1 MADEVEGAK
10 FCMVQAFMDSAFKG
24 EAEAFDEV
32 FRIGIFRNVACNE
45 KCNVCLRE
53 IRVDGGGKGFCHVS
67 ALSEIFVEDKAELVA
82 GDGAIL
88 LLEVD
93 EADYLVRFFQFKG
106 VVFLCLDYAC
116 VQFDI

>member
-1 MADEVEGAK
+1 
-10 FCMVQAFMDSAFKG
+10 MVQAFVDSAFKG

-45 KCNVCLRE
+45 QRDVCLGE
-53 IRVDGGGKGFCHVS
+53 ICTDSYGKGFCHVS
-67 ALSEIFVEDKAELVA
+67 SLSEIFVEDKAELVA

-93 EADYLVRFFQFKG
+93 EANYLVRFFQFKG

-116 VQFDI
+116 MQFDI